1 MFNYDLYIRI
11 GVGIVKISDELHEYL
26 RKASNVMSRSVN
38 AQAEFWIKIGIQ
50 AELNPDKTFPMIIN
64 EMLEK
69 EAIKQQAE

>member
-1 MFNYDLYIRI
+1 M
-11 GVGIVKISDELHEYL
+11 GIVKISDELHAYL

-50 AELNPDKTFPMIIN
+50 AELNPEKTFPMIIN

-69 EAIKQQAE
+69 ESTEKESGQQ

>member
-1 MFNYDLYIRI
+1 M
-11 GVGIVKISDELHEYL
+11 GIVKISDELHEYL

-69 EAIKQQAE
+69 KLSSNKQNKRKQKWIK